1 VLHLESVDG
10 VAVLRMEH
18 GKVNALDLELS
29 AGLGSRLREV
39 EASAARALI
48 LTGAGG
54 AFSAGV
60 DLFRVL
66 DGGADYLRAFMPALC
81 AALTAVFRFPRP
93 VVAAVNG
100 HAIAGGCILACACDY
115 RVMASGTSRL
125 GVPELPVGVPF
136 PPQAIE
142 ILRFAVPPSELQPM
156 IYSGRTCPADEAL
169 ARRLVDEVVE
179 PDALMPRSLAVA
191 RQLAATPAASFELTK
206 RTLRAPAFE
215 RLDRIPPEIDREV
228 ERVWAT
234 PEVGAA
240 IRAFLEKTVGRNRR

>member
-1 VLHLESVDG
+1 MIHLETADG
-10 VAVLRMEH
+10 IAVLRMEH
-18 GKVNALDLELS
+18 GKVNALDLELA
-29 AGLGSRLREV
+29 AGLQSRLGEV

-48 LTGAGG
+48 LTGTGG

-66 DGGADYLRAFMPALC
+66 DGAGYLREFMPALC

-93 VVAAVNG
+93 VVAALNG

-115 RVMASGTSRL
+115 RVMASGSGRL

-142 ILRFAVPPSELQPM
+142 ILRFALPPAELQPM
-156 IYSGRTCPADEAL
+156 IYSGRTSPADEAL

-179 PDALMPRSLAVA
+179 GDALMPRSLEVA

-206 RTLRAPAFE
+206 RTLRAPAFA
-215 RLDRIPPEIDREV
+215 RLDAIPPAIDREV

-234 PEVGAA
+234 PEVHAA
-240 IRAFLEKTVGRNRR
+240 IRAFLAKTVGRNRR